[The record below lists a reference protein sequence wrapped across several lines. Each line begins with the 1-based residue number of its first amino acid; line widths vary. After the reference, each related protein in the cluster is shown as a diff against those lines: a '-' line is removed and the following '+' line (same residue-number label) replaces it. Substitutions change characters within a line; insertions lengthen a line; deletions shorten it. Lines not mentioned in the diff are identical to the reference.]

1 MNAKYLTTLATV
13 SILSLGLVT
22 ACADT
27 ADVDGGEVNEEV
39 NPCAGADPCAGV
51 DPCAG
56 ANPCAGADPCAGQN

>member
-39 NPCAGADPCAGV
+39 NPCAGADPCAG
-51 DPCAG
+51 
-56 ANPCAGADPCAGQN
+56 QN